1 MLKQLPSN
9 FLNYSH
15 DNFYQLV
22 KQRCGDDV
30 VEFMKLLDISSIQSL
45 LGIENLLGYLEIH
58 SEKLNNIKKKLTFQ
72 HENGLVE
79 VKWGVQHSLEYF
91 IQDLRMAS
99 DNSQYSM
106 GSIVSNE
113 DMFLSSSF
121 LQKHPK
127 IKCLIDLFQVIDEQ
141 NHEDNSEQSSFLNYF
156 LDNISSNLCRSKNA
170 YRYTEPVLQ
179 FATSLH
185 ILGGKV
191 AYEFMRLNLPGALP
205 ALSTLQTLAL
215 NRDYRIK
222 EGEFRFDSLATHM
235 QSLETN
241 IAFASEDSTVVIK
254 KVSYDSHTNSFVGFE
269 LPLNDGIPTILYYQT
284 DSFQKLREWFSSKD
298 RSNLIN
304 IHMVQPISNIQL
316 GSNPFLLFA
325 FGTKNIYETIDIIR
339 RWIWIFEQSLLKNVR
354 IVGFSTDGDPKY
366 MRAMRLSIG
375 FFATLPNVKLDAY
388 KDSFHV
394 NIPEA
399 WNWYFLGDSHLFL
412 CFQDATHLC
421 TKLRNRL
428 LSRTAH
434 MLIGKRCISID
445 YLSVL
450 IRSNPKLRH
459 GLVKSDIFPQD
470 RQNFSSCVK
479 ICSDDVISCL
489 NKIKDS
495 EGVIM
500 YLRLLRSIMIAY
512 VDKLTTPIDRLYH
525 AWFSVFINRLW
536 YIWIDSMKKIDLDT
550 SLYELTGIKSNQK
563 YTKKKEFF
571 ITNNAYYCI
580 EINAHQLTYLALLVI
595 EKKLPL
601 EALNIY
607 LFSSQ
612 TCEGMFRSARSMSG
626 TFSSIVNFSVQEFLN
641 RTQKLSLLNKIK
653 TESEFGSNN
662 NTIVFPKHHKQSKQW
677 KQPTRVTEGNN
688 ELNLET
694 MTQIIKQAYNDATEL
709 LYSFDT
715 EKLFCEKKLTTI
727 KQVNNCMQDML
738 RKRINIQ
745 DYSELNEQ
753 YETSSSDDG
762 SDISLSSESH
772 TDSEDQVYNEHP
784 YETSTVSS
792 DQVFD
797 DLNESQFTGMRLFDT
812 VRPEL
817 AKSYFE
823 VEINQKRKYLHKQT
837 ACWILTEN
845 KPISSNDRLARVRQ
859 R

>member
-9 FLNYSH
+9 VLNYSH

-99 DNSQYSM
+99 DNSQYIM

-191 AYEFMRLNLPGALP
+191 SYEFMRLNLPGALP

-215 NRDYRIK
+215 NKDYRIK

-235 QSLETN
+235 KSIETN

-254 KVSYDSHTNSFVGFE
+254 KVCYDSHTNSFVGFV
-269 LPLNDGIPTILYYQT
+269 LPLNDGIPATLYYQT

-304 IHMVQPISNIQL
+304 IHMVQPISNMQL
-316 GSNPFLLFA
+316 APNPFLLSA
-325 FGTKNIYETIDIIR
+325 FGTNNIYETIDIIR
-339 RWIWIFEQSLLKNVR
+339 RWIWIFEQSILKSVR

-366 MRAMRLSIG
+366 MRAMRLVIG
-375 FFATLPNVKLDAY
+375 FFATLPNIKLDAY
-388 KDSFHV
+388 KDSFRV
-394 NIPEA
+394 SIPEE
-399 WNWYFLGDSHLFL
+399 WNWYFLGDNHLFL

-434 MLIGKRCISID
+434 MLIGNRCICID
-445 YLSVL
+445 YLSAL
-450 IRSNPKLRH
+450 IRNTPKLRH

-489 NKIKDS
+489 NNIKDS
-495 EGVIM
+495 EGIIM

-512 VDKLTTPIDRLYH
+512 IDKLTTPLDRLYH

-536 YIWIDSMKKIDLDT
+536 YIWIDNMKKIDLDK
-550 SLYELTGIKSNQK
+550 SLHELTGIISNQK
-563 YTKKKEFF
+563 YTKKKQFF

-715 EKLFCEKKLTTI
+715 EKLFYEKKLTTI
-727 KQVNNCMQDML
+727 KQVNNCMKDML

-745 DYSELNEQ
+745 DYSELNQQ
-753 YETSSSDDG
+753 YETSGSEDG
-762 SDISLSSESH
+762 SDISLSSESY

-797 DLNESQFTGMRLFDT
+797 DLSESQFSGMRLFDT

-845 KPISSNDRLARVRQ
+845 KPISSNDRLVRVRQ